1 MQNDHAVVR
10 LYHTILSHLNY
21 GILVV
26 GADERIAFVNERYCY
41 QLGLEVSADEMIG
54 LTAEATLAL
63 VLPAYEDPPGTLR
76 LIQDMVSCGG
86 PVLGVETRLKN
97 GREIL
102 VDFTPID
109 MDGQN
114 HGRLWQHRDISDRK
128 QVEREKERLHLELQ
142 EAQSHLR
149 ILDGLLPICATCK
162 KIRDDQGNW
171 EQMEGY
177 ITRRSE
183 AVFSHGICPECALRL
198 RAELEAIKRSGDRR
212 PA

>member
-1 MQNDHAVVR
+1 MQNVHAVVR

-26 GADERIAFVNERYCY
+26 GADEHIAFVNERFCN
-41 QLGLEVSADEMIG
+41 QLGLEVSAEEITG
-54 LTAEATLAL
+54 LTAEATLTKI
-63 VLPAYEDPPGTLR
+63 LPAYEDPPGTLR
-76 LIQDMVSCGG
+76 LIQEIVLRGG
-86 PVLGVETRLKN
+86 PILGVETRLKN

-102 VDFTPID
+102 VDYAPID
-109 MDGQN
+109 VDGQN
-114 HGRLWQHRDISDRK
+114 YGRIWQHRDISERK

-142 EAQSHLR
+142 EAQSHIR
-149 ILDGLLPICATCK
+149 VLDGLLPICATCK

-183 AVFSHGICPECALRL
+183 AVFSHGICPECALNL
-198 RAELEAIKRSGDRR
+198 RSEIEAIKRSRD
-212 PA
+212 